1 MLEKVQQRKGRF
13 PLAEVLAQGLA
24 QTVAVGCIVE
34 GIVSQLEGDAESAG
48 RIGKAR
54 PAGHQSAPP
63 AIAPIL
69 HAAAISPAV
78 LCSMIRKYSGSGIKG
93 LPL

>member
-1 MLEKVQQRKGRF
+1 MLREGAAAEGSLF
-13 PLAEVLAQGLA
+13 PLTEVLAQGFA
-24 QTVAVGCIVE
+24 QTVTIGCIVVGDDRE
-34 GIVSQLEGDAESAG
+34 LGRLERWQYRTQVCWS
-48 RIGKAR
+48 
-54 PAGHQSAPP
+54 STAPP

-69 HAAAISPAV
+69 HEAAINPAV